1 MHLICKFLDSRPV
14 FSAGLSISGQTWE
27 VGWLLS
33 TWEVFWLLST
43 WEVGWL
49 LSTWVDW
56 LLFTRSFLPMY
67 ELNNS
72 KGIEIPHWNYILV
85 MHVNKL
91 GITSH
96 WFPKKYVTVETAWK
110 CYKRCWLLAFLLL
123 IQWLWI
129 KITHW
134 NYILVMHVNRLGIT
148 SHWFPKKYVTVETAW
163 KYSKSCGLLASLL
176 LIQWLW
182 KIINMKGIP

>member
-1 MHLICKFLDSRPV
+1 MPSWEYSSCQLRCIGSFFLTLCWLFAQISSFEKLVWDNSLDLTWIWYVNFFTAGQFFQQVYLFLDKLGR
-14 FSAGLSISGQTWE
+14 W
-27 VGWLLS
+27 VGCCQL
-33 TWEVFWLLST
+33 
-43 WEVGWL
+43 
-49 LSTWVDW
+49 WVDW

-72 KGIEIPHWNYILV
+72 KGIEITHWNYILV
-85 MHVNKL
+85 MHVNRL

-134 NYILVMHVNRLGIT
+134 NYILVMHVNR
-148 SHWFPKKYVTVETAW
+148 
-163 KYSKSCGLLASLL
+163 
-176 LIQWLW
+176 
-182 KIINMKGIP
+182 